1 MDKNLRD
8 YEEGEHVDQNV
19 LIKSADVR
27 TAKNGKPFIALVFS
41 DVSGQITG
49 KLWGAST
56 EDIANFKTGQII
68 HLKGLRET
76 YQTKPQIRID
86 KIELVKDPKLT
97 AEAFVPQAPLN
108 KQELQE
114 VINTYVFKITES
126 QWNRIVRYL
135 LKQMG
140 PKFFDYPAAKTNH
153 HAYEG
158 GLAFHTI
165 SMLQLAEKVSQ
176 QYKSINESLL
186 YAGII
191 LHDLGKTI
199 ELSGPETTNYTL
211 TGNLIG
217 HIVLIDEAIT
227 NACRALNFDL
237 TDKKIVLLRHV
248 VLAHHGKLEYGSPVL
263 PKVLEAEVL
272 HQLDEMDASITMISD
287 ALTHTKKGHFTQ
299 RIFAMDQRQF
309 YKP

>member
-49 KLWGAST
+49 KLWAASA
-56 EDIANFKTGQII
+56 EDIKQFTTGKII
-68 HLKGLRET
+68 HLKGLREV

-86 KIELVKDPKLT
+86 KIELNQDPNLT
-97 AEAFVPQAPLN
+97 AEDFVPQAPMN
-108 KQELQE
+108 KQALQE
-114 VINTYVFKITES
+114 TINNYLFKITEAK
-126 QWNRIVRYL
+126 WNRIVRHL

-165 SMLQLAEKVSQ
+165 SMLRLAENICR
-176 QYKSINESLL
+176 QYTSINESLL

-199 ELSGPETTNYTL
+199 ELSGAETTNYTL

-227 NACRALNFDL
+227 EACRSLHFDL
-237 TDKKIVLLRHV
+237 TDNKIVLLRHV

-287 ALTHTKKGHFTQ
+287 ALAHTKKGHFTQ

-309 YKP
+309 YKA